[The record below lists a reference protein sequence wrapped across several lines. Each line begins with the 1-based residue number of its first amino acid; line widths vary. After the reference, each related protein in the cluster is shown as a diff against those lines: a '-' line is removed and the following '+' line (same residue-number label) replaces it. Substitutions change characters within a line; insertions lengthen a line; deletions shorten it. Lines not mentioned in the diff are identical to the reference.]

1 MKQTISLVTGGC
13 GFIGSHLV
21 EALLHLGHKVKVID
35 DESAASNEIFY
46 KNPKAEYFKVSIND
60 YKDILP
66 IFKNVDYVFHLA
78 SESRIGTSLENPA
91 LACLTNVVGTCN
103 VLQAATNSKVKRVVY
118 SSTSACYGLKNK
130 CPMKETM
137 PNDNLNPY
145 SLTKLAGE
153 ELVQMYYKIWG
164 LPTVAL
170 RYFNVYGE
178 RMPSTGIY
186 APVLGIFLKQKKAAE
201 PITVVGNG
209 SQKRDFVYVGDIV
222 AANINAAVISNK
234 KIFGQAFNIGTGE
247 NISILQIAKLIE
259 KDSAKIKFLPPRI
272 GEAQNT
278 KADIT
283 KAKRYL
289 RYKPCIQVA
298 DWISRQL

>member
-1 MKQTISLVTGGC
+1 MKQAVSLVTGGC
-13 GFIGSHLV
+13 GFIGSHIVDTLV
-21 EALLHLGHKVKVID
+21 NTCHKVKVID
-35 DESAASNEIFY
+35 DESATSNEIFY
-46 KNPKAEYFKVSIND
+46 KNPKAEYFKVSINN
-60 YKDILP
+60 YNDILP
-66 IFKNVDYVFHLA
+66 IFKGVDYVFHLA

-103 VLQAATNSKVKRVVY
+103 VLQAATNSMVRKVVY

-178 RMPSTGIY
+178 RMPTTGIY
-186 APVLGIFLKQKKAAE
+186 APVLGIFLRQKKARQ

-222 AANINAAVISNK
+222 TANINAAAITDKS
-234 KIFGQAFNIGTGE
+234 IFGQAFNIGTGK
-247 NISILQIAKLIE
+247 NISILEIAKLIE
-259 KDSAKIKFLPPRI
+259 SDPAKIKFLPPRI

-278 KADIT
+278 KADIS
-283 KAKRYL
+283 KAKKYL
-289 RYKPCIQVA
+289 HYKPSLQVA

>member
-1 MKQTISLVTGGC
+1 MEVTSLVTGGC

-21 EALLHLGHKVKVID
+21 DSLIHTGHKVRVID
-35 DESAASNEIFY
+35 DESATSNEKFY
-46 KNPKAEYFKVSIND
+46 KNSKAKYYKISINQ
-60 YKDILP
+60 YNEILP
-66 IFKNVDYVFHLA
+66 IFKGVDYVFHLA

-91 LACLTNVVGTCN
+91 QSCLTNVVGTCN
-103 VLQAATNSKVKRVVY
+103 VLQASVTNKIKKLVY

-153 ELVQMYYKIWG
+153 ELVQLYYKIWG
-164 LPTVAL
+164 LPTVSL

-178 RMPSTGIY
+178 RMPTTGIY
-186 APVLGIFLKQKKAAE
+186 APVLGIFLRQKKAGE
-201 PITVVGNG
+201 PITVVGSG

-222 AANINAAVISNK
+222 AANCNAAAISNK
-234 KIFGQAFNIGTGE
+234 KIYGQAFNIGTGT
-247 NISILQIAKLIE
+247 NISILDIAKLIE
-259 KDSAKIKFLPPRI
+259 KDKLKIKFLPPRI

-278 KADIT
+278 KANIA
-283 KAKRYL
+283 KARKCL
-289 RYKPCIQVA
+289 HYKPSIRVE
-298 DWISRQL
+298 DWISKQL